1 MDDHMS
7 HLTNFSQKV
16 AFFDKKNFVIV
27 WPISMKL
34 EIWADINI
42 NLSLLKC

>member
-1 MDDHMS
+1 MDDHRS
-7 HLTNFSQKV
+7 HLTSFSQKI
-16 AFFDKKNFVIV
+16 AFFDKNFVIV

-34 EIWADINI
+34 EIWVDINI